1 MIRTDSSAVM
11 TPERTLSVY
20 SVSNGLCTRGAHAL
34 CTFGRMADPTAEYVF
49 ALAAQRGWSQV
60 EFAEK
65 VSQTKQSVT
74 NWRSRGIPPKH
85 HAKVARV
92 FGITVE
98 ELLAAGKA
106 AKGPRESL
114 KQIFGV
120 ELTAEAAHFAAE
132 WMALRSPLRAQVQAI
147 IQTLVQE
154 QARDARNASVD
165 VREPLR
171 RSQGS

>member
-1 MIRTDSSAVM
+1 M
-11 TPERTLSVY
+11 P
-20 SVSNGLCTRGAHAL
+20 
-34 CTFGRMADPTAEYVF
+34 DPTAEFVF

-85 HAKVARV
+85 HAKVAKV

-114 KQIFGV
+114 KTIFGV
-120 ELTAEAAHFAAE
+120 ELSPEAANFAAE
-132 WMALRSPLRAQVQAI
+132 WMALRSPLRAQIQAI
-147 IQTLVQE
+147 VQTLVQE
-154 QARDARNASVD
+154 QARDARNASVH
-165 VREPLR
+165 VPESLHR
-171 RSQGS
+171 RQGT